1 MEYKT
6 LVDEVLESYNHVM
19 LIGLRGG
26 RALGLESGDIDLL
39 IVVEEY
45 EDNNNPLDYQVVS
58 WEKFVSLY
66 LNGALE
72 TIECLNNIIYM
83 DKPIEDDI
91 NLMASENLQELY
103 YDMIETECYLVMK
116 NQLKQIKRFPDK
128 KVKFAAKSQLFYD
141 ILHDDNPAALL
152 WDSSSNVM
160 DKHKENYLEFRENP
174 PENIDDIINSLWDYR
189 NDKSIKKVFIDNKN
203 KSHNEILKY
212 FS

>member
-6 LVDEVLESYNHVM
+6 LVDEVLEAYDHVM

-174 PENIDDIINSLWDYR
+174 PENIDDIIDSLWDYR

>member
-6 LVDEVLESYNHVM
+6 LVDEVLEAYDHVM

-45 EDNNNPLDYQVVS
+45 EDNNHPLDYQVVS
-58 WEKFVSLY
+58 WDKFVSLY

-83 DKPIEDDI
+83 DNSIEDDI
-91 NLMASENLQELY
+91 NLMTSENLQELY

-152 WDSSSNVM
+152 WDSSSNIM

-174 PENIDDIINSLWDYR
+174 PENIDDIIDSLWDYR

>member
-1 MEYKT
+1 
-6 LVDEVLESYNHVM
+6 
-19 LIGLRGG
+19 
-26 RALGLESGDIDLL
+26 
-39 IVVEEY
+39 
-45 EDNNNPLDYQVVS
+45 
-58 WEKFVSLY
+58 
-66 LNGALE
+66 
-72 TIECLNNIIYM
+72 M

-103 YDMIETECYLVMK
+103 YDMIEAECYLVMK

>member
-6 LVDEVLESYNHVM
+6 LVDEVLEAYDHVM

-174 PENIDDIINSLWDYR
+174 PENIDDIIDALWEYR

>member
-6 LVDEVLESYNHVM
+6 LVDEVLEAYDHVM

>member
-6 LVDEVLESYNHVM
+6 LVDEVLEAYDHVM

-45 EDNNNPLDYQVVS
+45 EDNNNPLDCQVVS
-58 WEKFVSLY
+58 WDKFVSLY

-83 DKPIEDDI
+83 DKSIEYDI
-91 NLMASENLQELY
+91 NLMTSENLQKLY

-152 WDSSSNVM
+152 WDSSSNIM

-174 PENIDDIINSLWDYR
+174 PENIDDIIDSLWDYR

>member
-6 LVDEVLESYNHVM
+6 LVDEVLEAYDHVM
-19 LIGLRGG
+19 LIGIRGG

>member
-1 MEYKT
+1 
-6 LVDEVLESYNHVM
+6 
-19 LIGLRGG
+19 
-26 RALGLESGDIDLL
+26 
-39 IVVEEY
+39 
-45 EDNNNPLDYQVVS
+45 
-58 WEKFVSLY
+58 
-66 LNGALE
+66 
-72 TIECLNNIIYM
+72 M

-174 PENIDDIINSLWDYR
+174 PENIDDIIDSLWDYR